1 MALSNVT
8 LNSNLLLVT
17 LQESDRDFVSFNGAS
32 LQYGIIQNKA
42 ADVTIFDVGDV
53 VMVNVPSGAPAFV
66 EISGTP
72 YYIINLDQV
81 YLREDPAP

>member
-8 LNSNLLLVT
+8 LNSNLLLIT
-17 LQESDRDFVSFNGAS
+17 LQESSRDFSSFNGSSFQFA
-32 LQYGIIQNKA
+32 IIQNKA
-42 ADVTIFDVGDV
+42 SDVTTFDVGDI